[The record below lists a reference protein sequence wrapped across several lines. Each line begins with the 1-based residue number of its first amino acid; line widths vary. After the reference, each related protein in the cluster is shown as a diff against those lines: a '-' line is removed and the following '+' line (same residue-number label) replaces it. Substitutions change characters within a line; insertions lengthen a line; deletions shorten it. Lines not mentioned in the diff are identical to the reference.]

1 VPFAAQPASRRATGA
16 LAVAFVLGTAAAVA
30 AWVVMST
37 IGFGCVAETGPEA
50 APGQITCRDGKYYGA
65 FALCAAMAAAVPWL
79 LGYVG
84 WELRRARADEL
95 RSLADVAVVVG
106 ALALALP
113 AQLLLV
119 GRVWLAVPFVAVP
132 VVVLLARRRPLVVAL
147 GVVVCAAA
155 VGRVVIL
162 LPFAGGAAL
171 AWTAALLLMGVAAR
185 RTPVTSPSSTRPV
198 GTA

>member
-1 VPFAAQPASRRATGA
+1 MGA
-16 LAVAFVLGTAAAVA
+16 LTVAFVLGAAAAVA
-30 AWVVMST
+30 AWVVMSA
-37 IGFGCVAETGPEA
+37 IGLGCVAETAPEA

-65 FALCAAMAAAVPWL
+65 LALCAAMAAAVPWL
-79 LGYVG
+79 VGYVG

-95 RSLADVAVVVG
+95 RSLADMAVVVG
-106 ALALALP
+106 ALALAPP

-119 GRVWLAVPFVAVP
+119 GRVWLAVPFVALP
-132 VVVLLARRRPLVVAL
+132 VVVLLGRRHPLVLAL
-147 GVVVCAAA
+147 GVVMCTAA
-155 VGRVVIL
+155 VVRLIIL

-171 AWTAALLLMGVAAR
+171 AWTAALLLVGVAAR